1 MRNISL
7 RTKFII
13 LIATFVAGLGAYC
26 TIAQH
31 ALHAARVGGAAYNE
45 ISAMKDVVADVLPP
59 PLYIIESYLVT
70 YQLVSEE
77 DSARRDAL
85 IQRGR
90 LLRKDYETRREHWLK
105 DLEPGRLKELLTDQA
120 YRPALAFFET
130 RDTELVP
137 AAQRGDLAAAREIL
151 MKKLAPRYEEHRRLI
166 DAVAEN
172 ATERAGRIEQ
182 DTLKA
187 SEGHVL
193 VGWVLAGAILAVVS
207 LVSFLIVSSVERPLR
222 AFVARMADIADGDGD
237 LTQRLDDSTSDEFG
251 RVAGF
256 FNRFL
261 SKIEGTIRQI
271 GHTSQTLS
279 ASAEE
284 FTALSRQLAGN
295 ADSTSTQATSVSAAS
310 SQINSNVQSVA
321 AAAEEMSASIKEIAK
336 NTTEAERVATN
347 AVDITRHTNEAI
359 QRLGQGSAEIGV
371 VVKVITSIAEQTNLL
386 ALNATIEA
394 ARAGEA
400 GKGFAVVANEVK
412 ELAKQTAKAT
422 EDISLKINRIQSGT
436 KGAVEAIAEIATI
449 INRIKEIQTSVA
461 SAVEEQA
468 ATASE
473 IGRNINHVAA
483 ASSEIAGNIG
493 KVAETAHSTST
504 GTGETETAANE
515 LASMAAGL
523 QRLVAGF
530 RTGEERSG
538 DSGRSRDNDGGARP
552 MVPLNGLNSRNKAH
566 DTRSGEW
573 RAAS

>member
-1 MRNISL
+1 MRHFSL
-7 RTKFII
+7 RTKFVI
-13 LIATFVAGLGAYC
+13 LVATFVAGLGAYC
-26 TIAQH
+26 AVAQH
-31 ALHAARVGGAAYNE
+31 ALRTARVGGAAYNE
-45 ISAMKDVVADVLPP
+45 ITAMKDVVADVLPP
-59 PLYIIESYLVT
+59 PLYIIESYLVAFEA
-70 YQLVSEE
+70 VSE
-77 DSARRDAL
+77 DDAAKRDAL

-90 LLRKDYETRREHWLK
+90 VLRKDYETRREHWQKELPAGHLK
-105 DLEPGRLKELLTDQA
+105 DLLTDQA
-120 YRPALAFFET
+120 YHPAAAFFET
-130 RDTELVP
+130 LDGELIP
-137 AAQRGDLAAAREIL
+137 ALKRGDLAAARETL
-151 MKKLAPRYEEHRRLI
+151 LKKLAPRYEEHRRVI
-166 DAVAEN
+166 DSVSET
-172 ATERAGRIEQ
+172 ATAAAGRIEQ
-182 DTLKA
+182 DTIKA
-187 SEGHVL
+187 SEGQVL
-193 VGWVLAGAILAVVS
+193 VGWLLAAFILVVVS
-207 LVSFLIVSSVERPLR
+207 MVSVLISSSVQGPLR
-222 AFVARMADIADGDGD
+222 AFVARMEDIAHGEGD
-237 LTQRLDDSTSDEFG
+237 LTQRLDDSARDEFG

-261 SKIEGTIRQI
+261 TKIEATIRQI

-279 ASAEE
+279 ASAEQ

-310 SQINSNVQSVA
+310 SEINSNVQSVA

-347 AVDITRHTNEAI
+347 AVEITRNTNEAVR
-359 QRLGQGSAEIGV
+359 RLGQGSAEIGV

-422 EDISLKINRIQSGT
+422 EDISIKINSIQSST
-436 KGAVEAIAEIATI
+436 KGAVDAIAEIATI

-523 QRLVAGF
+523 QTLVSGF
-530 RTGEERSG
+530 RTSDDPVARGERH
-538 DSGRSRDNDGGARP
+538 DGSGARP
-552 MVPLNGLNSRNKAH
+552 IAPLNGHNTRSKAH